1 MKLFDGIRLDAKF
14 GVVLWVAVHAILII
28 LGVSVPWKMDSDLYS
43 IQPDSNEMKNV
54 SAAEKV
60 LGART
65 MRNITVLVGHENF
78 EIARSVAVA
87 LDSAFSGDSSFDE
100 VRFYVDEHSFDETH
114 EFLVE
119 NRYKIQ
125 GANLRE
131 ALAAR
136 NLEYLKLDAYKKIY
150 GLFSFAD
157 LNRLEE
163 DPFLLG
169 EAAFDDFMQR
179 SLMMSGRF
187 TLREGVL
194 ATTDSNVTN
203 VMWNAVL
210 SENVPS
216 MASENHV
223 LERLNRTLDSLKKN
237 HAGLVVAKSGI
248 PFHSYESSSRAKAE
262 IALISGISMV
272 LILLLLLYVFRS
284 TLPIVATLST
294 IAIAIV
300 SALSFTWFVF
310 GNIHVFTFIFGTSVI
325 GVSIDY
331 AVHFWTHWKE
341 RTLGGSR
348 SRSVRSLIFKS
359 LLLGFM
365 TTEFSYLALTFA
377 DFPLLCQMAVFSM
390 VGLLSSF
397 LTITLLFHAVFDV
410 GRNSS
415 KRGTLSKSNSSRKG
429 TLSKPKSSKLPK
441 ALPKAFLK
449 LYSLFPKNALR
460 LVAVLFVVAL
470 IPGLYLLNIHT
481 DLRSLYTMS
490 DEMKAA
496 EVLNAKL
503 CNPGISENYFIVEGY
518 SEEEVLQHEELL
530 TERLVRAEK
539 NSHLKS
545 HLATSDFIPSAKT
558 QANTYVGFRQLF
570 FTDGSLQNITDSLAD
585 SVKSYLRGIGVQNDS
600 AFVAGLN
607 KGLHIS
613 HLKSIINSPS
623 LPSSFRS
630 ILKMLW
636 IGEVGDSSERH
647 FYSAVF
653 PLHVSENFD
662 AQEIANGLPNVY
674 AVNKMQNI
682 NGALT
687 RISHV
692 SLILVGCAY
701 VVVFFILIIVYKFNE
716 AVRIIRAPVL
726 ACFFIASVFGYCGMD
741 FNFFAIVGVI
751 LTLGIGIDYALFFR
765 EGGRDNLTTTL
776 AVILSVT
783 TTLVSFGSLVFS
795 EFTPVKTFGL
805 SVLLGILCCF
815 LLSPL
820 SAKR

>member
-1 MKLFDGIRLDAKF
+1 
-14 GVVLWVAVHAILII
+14 
-28 LGVSVPWKMDSDLYS
+28 
-43 IQPDSNEMKNV
+43 
-54 SAAEKV
+54 
-60 LGART
+60 
-65 MRNITVLVGHENF
+65 
-78 EIARSVAVA
+78 
-87 LDSAFSGDSSFDE
+87 
-100 VRFYVDEHSFDETH
+100 
-114 EFLVE
+114 
-119 NRYKIQ
+119 
-125 GANLRE
+125 
-131 ALAAR
+131 
-136 NLEYLKLDAYKKIY
+136 
-150 GLFSFAD
+150 
-157 LNRLEE
+157 
-163 DPFLLG
+163 
-169 EAAFDDFMQR
+169 
-179 SLMMSGRF
+179 
-187 TLREGVL
+187 
-194 ATTDSNVTN
+194 
-203 VMWNAVL
+203 
-210 SENVPS
+210 
-216 MASENHV
+216 
-223 LERLNRTLDSLKKN
+223 
-237 HAGLVVAKSGI
+237 
-248 PFHSYESSSRAKAE
+248 
-262 IALISGISMV
+262 
-272 LILLLLLYVFRS
+272 
-284 TLPIVATLST
+284 
-294 IAIAIV
+294 
-300 SALSFTWFVF
+300 
-310 GNIHVFTFIFGTSVI
+310 
-325 GVSIDY
+325 
-331 AVHFWTHWKE
+331 
-341 RTLGGSR
+341 
-348 SRSVRSLIFKS
+348 
-359 LLLGFM
+359 
-365 TTEFSYLALTFA
+365 
-377 DFPLLCQMAVFSM
+377 M

-397 LTITLLFHAVFDV
+397 LTITLIFHAVFDV
-410 GRNSS
+410 GWNSS
-415 KRGTLSKSNSSRKG
+415 KAKTLSKSNSSRKG

-449 LYSLFPKNALR
+449 LYSSIPKNALR
-460 LVAVLFVVAL
+460 LVSVLFVVAL

-503 CNPGISENYFIVEGY
+503 CNPGISENYFIVEGD

-630 ILKMLW
+630 MLKMLW
-636 IGEVGDSSERH
+636 IGEVGDSSERR

-653 PLHVSENFD
+653 PLRVSKNFD
-662 AQEIANGLPNVY
+662 AQEIANGVPNVY

-687 RISHV
+687 RISHI
-692 SLILVGCAY
+692 SLLLVGCAY
-701 VVVFFILIIVYKFNE
+701 VVVFFILVIVYKLNE
-716 AVRIIRAPVL
+716 SVRIIRAPVL

-765 EGGRDNLTTTL
+765 EGGRNNTTTTL
-776 AVILSVT
+776 AVILSAT
-783 TTLVSFGSLVFS
+783 TTLISFGSLAFS
-795 EFTPVKTFGL
+795 GFTPVKTFGV